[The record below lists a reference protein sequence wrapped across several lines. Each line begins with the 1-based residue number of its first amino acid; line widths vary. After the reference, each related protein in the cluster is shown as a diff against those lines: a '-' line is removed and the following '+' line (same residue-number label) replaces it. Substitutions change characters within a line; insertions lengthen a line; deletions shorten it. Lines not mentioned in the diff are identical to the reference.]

1 MSISGSGHRE
11 HVRLSKCLLG
21 DFSLGAG
28 IQKELD
34 AHSQRYPGQHRLI
47 DHDASRL
54 RLIADKYGEFGCLEV
69 AIHIALDYD
78 WFPQWDKIAAG
89 KLRR

>member
-47 DHDASRL
+47 DHDASL
-54 RLIADKYGEFGCLEV
+54 LILIANKYGEFGSLEIV
-69 AIHIALDYD
+69 IHIALDYG
-78 WFPQWDKIAAG
+78 WFPEWAKIATG
-89 KLRR
+89 KLK

>member
-28 IQKELD
+28 VQRELD

-47 DHDASRL
+47 DHDAL
-54 RLIADKYGEFGCLEV
+54 RLGFIAEKYGGFGCLEV
-69 AIHIALDYD
+69 AIHIGLDYG
-78 WFPQWDKIAAG
+78 WFPDWCKIAKG
-89 KLRR
+89 S